1 MNGLF
6 NTEKLQTKEKLPA
19 RQVIGYLSGMVP
31 TVLMIGFFGFAYSKF
46 FLDDLMQVPGR
57 MLK

>member
-19 RQVIGYLSGMVP
+19 RQVIGYILRC
-31 TVLMIGFFGFAYSKF
+31 T
-46 FLDDLMQVPGR
+46 
-57 MLK
+57 